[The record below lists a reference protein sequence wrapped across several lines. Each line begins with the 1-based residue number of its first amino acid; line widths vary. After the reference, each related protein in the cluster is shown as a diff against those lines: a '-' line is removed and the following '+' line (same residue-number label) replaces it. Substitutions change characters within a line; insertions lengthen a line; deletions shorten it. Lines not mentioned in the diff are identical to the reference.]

1 MTTLATSVKDWPR
14 YSLLAAVTYSWLTPL
29 VRRLERAAEGP
40 IDASAL
46 FALDRSL
53 STAVLSER
61 FLDELKRGRERGSP
75 SSSATLF
82 RTLPGPARRLP
93 LWGLPLT
100 ALVGLSLLARWL
112 GQYCADVERSDRRI
126 GVALAG
132 SMIALAYLINIGTQA
147 AIANWS
153 AGPLVRATLIGTI
166 GRKASRLSPR
176 ARLAFAPGRLLGL
189 MSVDVE
195 NVANSVGRLQSL
207 CVPGELGLSDHAT
220 VSATRFRSSPS
231 ACRCSC

>member
-1 MTTLATSVKDWPR
+1 MTTAHATSAHGWPR

-29 VRRLERAAEGP
+29 VHRLERAAEGP

-61 FLDELKRGRERGSP
+61 FLNELKRGRERGS
-75 SSSATLF
+75 SNTTAALF

-100 ALVGLSLLARWL
+100 ALIGLSLLARRL
-112 GQYCADVERSDRRI
+112 GQYCADVAHSDRRV

-153 AGPLVRATLIGTI
+153 AGPLVRATLIGAI

-176 ARLAFAPGRLLGL
+176 ARLAFAPGRLLSM

-207 CVPGELGLSDHAT
+207 CVASQCGASDHG
-220 VSATRFRSSPS
+220 
-231 ACRCSC
+231 